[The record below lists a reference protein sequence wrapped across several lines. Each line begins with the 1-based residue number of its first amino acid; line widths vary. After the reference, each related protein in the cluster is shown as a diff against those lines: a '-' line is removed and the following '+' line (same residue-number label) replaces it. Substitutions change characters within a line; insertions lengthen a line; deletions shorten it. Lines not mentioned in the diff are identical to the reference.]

1 MTMLYRPILIFLFAV
16 SLFSSCGNPSGDGR
30 FYVLPPDPGTLVLVD
45 EKDPATLD
53 PALTWGFLDGKLI
66 GFIFSNLVRFDKDA
80 NIYPDLAASWKIS
93 SDGKTYT
100 FQLNPNAKFSNG
112 RTVVAGDV
120 VYSFERVLDPKTA
133 ARSAWVLERVESIQA
148 VSDHELVIQLDQPFT
163 PFINML
169 AMPAASIVPREEV
182 EKAEA
187 KGIPFSEQPVGS
199 GPWIFEEWKHD
210 QYVSFVRN
218 ENYWKEEKPAMSRL
232 MLRIITNEFTM
243 IAEFETGNIAAIEP
257 LPEAEI
263 LRWKTHPQW
272 KDHTRLEQELVLD
285 QLLFNTER
293 EPFNHV
299 EVRRAL
305 SKTIETKLMLDAV
318 REGAGVVASGPV
330 PKGIT
335 GYDPNREPYPY
346 KPEEAQNVIENYKGM
361 DREFIFLIPSNDN
374 ALRLLGEI
382 IQAEW
387 KRFGLKVR
395 LQQMEWVTYK
405 RMMLDGEFDLC
416 FQNWYGD
423 YPDGDNFLYPLFH
436 SSQIG
441 LVNGSRLSHP
451 KVDSLIEASQ
461 QEQNPEKREELLRQA
476 NAVIFEQAPAIFLWY
491 RAKYIV
497 TQPWLKH
504 YEVPLIFNGTRVLD
518 AKVEIPK

>member
-1 MTMLYRPILIFLFAV
+1 MPYRAIAVCTMLSALLW
-16 SLFSSCGNPSGDGR
+16 SCSNPNGDGR
-30 FYVLPPDPGTLVLVD
+30 FYILPDDPNTLVLVD

-66 GFIFSNLVRFDKDA
+66 GFIFSNLVRFDENA
-80 NIYPDLAASWKIS
+80 QIHPDLATSWEIS
-93 SDGKTYT
+93 PDGKTYT
-100 FQLNPNAKFSNG
+100 FQLNPKAKFTNG
-112 RTVVAGDV
+112 RPVIAQDV

-133 ARSAWVLERVESIQA
+133 ARSAWVLERVESLEA
-148 VSDHELVIQLDQPFT
+148 VNDHQLVIQLDQPFT

-169 AMPAASIVPREEV
+169 AMPATSVVPREEV
-182 EKAEA
+182 EKAEVE
-187 KGIPFSEQPVGS
+187 GVPFSEQPVGS
-199 GPWIFEEWKHD
+199 GPWVFEEWKHD
-210 QYVSFVRN
+210 QYVSFRRN
-218 ENYWKEEKPAMSRL
+218 DNYWKDEKPEMERL
-232 MLRIITNEFTM
+232 QLKIITNEFTM

-272 KDHTRLEQELVLD
+272 KDQTRLCQELVLD

-305 SKTIETKLMLDAV
+305 SKTLEIPLMLETV
-318 REGAGVVASGPV
+318 REGAGVVANGPV
-330 PKGIT
+330 PKGIS

-346 KPEEAQNVIENYKGM
+346 QPEDAVKIVKEYKGM
-361 DREFIFLIPSNDN
+361 DREFVFLIPSNDN
-374 ALRLLGEI
+374 ALRLMGEV

-441 LVNGSRLSHP
+441 LVNGSRLNNP
-451 KVDSLIEASQ
+451 EVDQLIEASQ
-461 QEQNPEKREELLRQA
+461 REQDKEKRVQLLQNA
-476 NAVIFEQAPAIFLWY
+476 NTLIFEQAPAIFLWY

-504 YEVPLIFNGTRVLD
+504 YEVPLIFNGTQVME
-518 AKVEIPK
+518 AKVEIP